1 MKSILLSIAALCV
14 GTAAL
19 AAPLPVLLHPP
30 VVAPSEPTVI
40 TPGLEFMGASRIS
53 TVEFCATVTGVKDW
67 RNMMTDYEFEA
78 MEDCYNEHT

>member
-1 MKSILLSIAALCV
+1 MKSTLFALAACAAALP
-14 GTAAL
+14 AL
-19 AAPLPVLLHPP
+19 AAPLPVLPPPP
-30 VVAPSEPTVI
+30 VVAPAEPTVI

-53 TVEFCATVTGVKDW
+53 TVEHCATVTGVKDW

>member
-19 AAPLPVLLHPP
+19 AAPLPVLPPPP